1 MRRSLVWRVLWMG
14 TLALLF
20 SAGVASGQVARP
32 ALLSGTAWSGPFQ
45 PDVGGSDNNR
55 PQQSGTSNDMSS
67 GIPADNG
74 TSDNAIA
81 DNGTADNGTADNA
94 TADNATANNA
104 TANNPTAH
112 NSAGDN
118 AANSS
123 ANSAYATP
131 SEDNGIR
138 QLGTPFPLQLQP
150 QGLKIGP
157 FYLTSIS
164 DVAFYAVETSPGQAS
179 QTFAG
184 NSTTA
189 NLGFSKQLS
198 RGVLAFQANEQ
209 FSISQL
215 QPYFNQTAGL
225 TFSEQLSAR
234 WRFNASAQFSYF
246 QNSLLANPQTILSY
260 TNAGVVQQTPYA
272 QLAGNSIYESNNIS
286 LTYQAGGRTQII
298 FTPILG
304 GTFERL
310 QGGWS
315 NVGQFGG
322 GVTVTRSLNPNVS
335 LSGFYNI
342 YHAITSG
349 AASSSPNFY
358 SQNFGISLQGK
369 ILQYQSWSLG
379 GSLSL
384 STQRYGGVYT
394 ATPVGS
400 LTLLKTFQGSSISAA
415 YSRSE
420 AINVFASNGYFDQG
434 DISYRRNLGRRI
446 GFNAGVGAFR
456 TVNTAINH
464 ENGKRAGGSVS
475 YQWLPRVGLNASYNF
490 AHQSG
495 TQSIFYVGNTSYFS
509 FGLTWLV
516 GAQSG
521 L

>member
-32 ALLSGTAWSGPFQ
+32 ALLSGTAWSGPFP

-74 TSDNAIA
+74 TSDNAI
-81 DNGTADNGTADNA
+81 
-94 TADNATANNA
+94 ADNATANNA

-209 FSISQL
+209 FS
-215 QPYFNQTAGL
+215 
-225 TFSEQLSAR
+225 
-234 WRFNASAQFSYF
+234 
-246 QNSLLANPQTILSY
+246 
-260 TNAGVVQQTPYA
+260 
-272 QLAGNSIYESNNIS
+272 
-286 LTYQAGGRTQII
+286 
-298 FTPILG
+298 
-304 GTFERL
+304 
-310 QGGWS
+310 
-315 NVGQFGG
+315 
-322 GVTVTRSLNPNVS
+322 
-335 LSGFYNI
+335 
-342 YHAITSG
+342 
-349 AASSSPNFY
+349 
-358 SQNFGISLQGK
+358 
-369 ILQYQSWSLG
+369 
-379 GSLSL
+379 
-384 STQRYGGVYT
+384 
-394 ATPVGS
+394 
-400 LTLLKTFQGSSISAA
+400 
-415 YSRSE
+415 
-420 AINVFASNGYFDQG
+420 
-434 DISYRRNLGRRI
+434 
-446 GFNAGVGAFR
+446 
-456 TVNTAINH
+456 
-464 ENGKRAGGSVS
+464 
-475 YQWLPRVGLNASYNF
+475 
-490 AHQSG
+490 
-495 TQSIFYVGNTSYFS
+495 
-509 FGLTWLV
+509 
-516 GAQSG
+516 
-521 L
+521 